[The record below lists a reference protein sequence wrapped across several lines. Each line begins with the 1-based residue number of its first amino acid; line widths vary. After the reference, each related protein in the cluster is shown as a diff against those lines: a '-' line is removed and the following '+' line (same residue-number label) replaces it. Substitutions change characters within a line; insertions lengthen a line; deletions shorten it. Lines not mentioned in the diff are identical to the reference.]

1 MPSVKV
7 LQDKAAEGV
16 GTLSEAYALLIPQQL
31 RCGGLWAVFY
41 CRVVWVNTIRG
52 ETPYGGAVAKTVPN
66 LALKPTVMVGKI
78 DVIMAA
84 ISLRRCSCLC
94 VYEVRNS
101 KFRNVHCDIFG
112 F

>member
-1 MPSVKV
+1 M
-7 LQDKAAEGV
+7 
-16 GTLSEAYALLIPQQL
+16 
-31 RCGGLWAVFY
+31 

-52 ETPYGGAVAKTVPN
+52 ETPYEGAVAKTVPN

-84 ISLRRCSCLC
+84 NSFRRCSCLC

-101 KFRNVHCDIFG
+101 KFRNSTAIFSG
-112 F
+112 SNIVCHDPEYGVIILI